1 MSDKP
6 AKEGKDKK
14 GGGGGKMGLILVA
27 VGMLVVGGGGVFGLV
42 AAGVIGGSHAEEKQE
57 TGPKLIRKGE
67 EDPYAVAGEGE
78 KEGEGAGMEVDGD
91 GGDEFRTAY
100 YTFTQEF
107 TSNLKDSDA
116 LVQMA
121 LACSTRRD
129 GRVLL
134 WLKRHELAIRSRM
147 LAVLAD
153 TDENDLYTIEG
164 KEKLQK
170 RLTGVINKT
179 LEEKE
184 GYGGVD
190 AVYFRSLIIQ

>member
-42 AAGVIGGSHAEEKQE
+42 AAGVIGGGHAEEKKE
-57 TGPKLIRKGE
+57 SGPQLIRKGE
-67 EDPYAVAGEGE
+67 EDPYAVKGE
-78 KEGEGAGMEVDGD
+78 KEGEGEGAGMEVDGD

-100 YTFTQEF
+100 YTFSQEF

-134 WLKRHELAIRSRM
+134 WLKRHELAIRSHL

-153 TDENDLYTIEG
+153 TDENELYTIEG
-164 KEKLQK
+164 KERLQK
-170 RLTGVINKT
+170 RLTGVINQT
-179 LEEKE
+179 LKEKE